1 MVRQILTYIPM
12 AKGFVY
18 LVAGWNGSAGN
29 IFIERLWRSL
39 KYEKVYIS
47 AYDPVAEASRGLGV
61 WLAFYNDVRP
71 RQSLDYQTPREV
83 FEGEACEHVDNIRIA
98 ARHSNVAR
106 MLTGASSGKGSN
118 NELLAKPG

>member
-1 MVRQILTYIPM
+1 M
-12 AKGFVY
+12 AKGFVC
-18 LVAGWNGSAGN
+18 LMAGWNGSAGG

-47 AYDPVAEASRGLGV
+47 AYDPMAEASRGLGV

-71 RQSLDYQTPREV
+71 RQSLDYQTPREG
-83 FEGEACEHVDNIRIA
+83 FEGEACEHVGNIA
-98 ARHSNVAR
+98 ARRSNVAR

-118 NELLAKPG
+118 NVLKSIEAGLY